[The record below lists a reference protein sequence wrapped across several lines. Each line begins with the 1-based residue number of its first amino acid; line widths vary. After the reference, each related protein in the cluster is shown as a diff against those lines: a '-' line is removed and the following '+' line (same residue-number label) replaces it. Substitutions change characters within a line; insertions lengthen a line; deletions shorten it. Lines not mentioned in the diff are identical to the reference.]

1 MQSFNSYLAQGIGSL
16 PSSLV
21 SVILILI
28 SILTVT
34 VALERGY
41 ILFRANITLDPE
53 QGREL
58 IRLGYSDTMERRDE
72 MLQFLQRRDNSP
84 PVLVAQPA
92 DAG

>member
-1 MQSFNSYLAQGIGSL
+1 MIRFLLGGLGGMRRRSSVLASYL
-16 PSSLV
+16 
-21 SVILILI
+21 
-28 SILTVT
+28 
-34 VALERGY
+34 
-41 ILFRANITLDPE
+41 LFEKAYC
-53 QGREL
+53 REL